1 MACGDGPSRG
11 AAPEGGWTMTAVG
24 KILVFLN
31 LVFSLVV
38 GAFVIM
44 IYLARTHWVDEY
56 KKLESQNKVLVA
68 SAQTY
73 QAEAL
78 KAQQDRDTEI
88 KKVQAELE
96 NAQKDLKAAGETV
109 VQLRGDVSKLQLKT
123 TQQSALATKQTVEV
137 DKRQNDVAQLR
148 ETLSQREQKIN
159 TLVKENAEYK
169 DQATVAQIERR
180 AVQDQN
186 GRLEA
191 QLQSMAKDLARA
203 RSNGGSTAMARA
215 GGKNPPPENVEGLVK
230 NTDVSGLMTLTI
242 GSDAGLA
249 KGQTLELFRLNPSAP
264 SHSKYLGTV
273 RILEADAKQA
283 VAQPVGRLSD
293 KPRAGDRVA
302 SRILGS

>member
-1 MACGDGPSRG
+1 
-11 AAPEGGWTMTAVG
+11 MTAVG

-44 IYLARTHWVDEY
+44 IYLARTHWSVEFNNL
-56 KKLESQNKVLVA
+56 KNQNQVLQA
-68 SAQTY
+68 SATTY

-78 KAQQDRDTEI
+78 KAQQDRDTGI

-96 NAQKDLKAAGETV
+96 TSQKDLKAAGDTI
-109 VQLRGDVSKLQLKT
+109 VQLRGDLSKLQLTT
-123 TQQSALATKQTVEV
+123 TQQKALATKQSVEV
-137 DKRQNDVAQLR
+137 DKRQEDVAKLR
-148 ETLSQREQKIN
+148 ETLRKEQESN
-159 TLVKENAEYK
+159 NALVKKNAELT
-169 DQATVAQIERR
+169 DAATVAQIERR
-180 AVQDQN
+180 SVQDQN
-186 GRLEA
+186 SRLEA

-203 RSNGGSTAMARA
+203 RSSGGSAAMARA

-230 NTDVSGLMTLTI
+230 TVDVSSSGVLMTLTI
-242 GSDAGLA
+242 GSDAGLTR
-249 KGQTLELFRLNPSAP
+249 GQTLELFRSNLNAP
-264 SHSKYLGTV
+264 SQSKYLGTV

-293 KPRAGDRVA
+293 KPRRGDQVA